1 MKEYEHYEKV
11 ENGDL
16 NWIIP
21 GKFMAFMGPVDNRDE
36 GQRYGHSAASYV
48 NIFRHL
54 KVTKVVR
61 LNDPKYDKRS
71 FLNKGIEHEDMIFM
85 DGSVPPDDIVD

>member
-21 GKFMAFMGPVDNRDE
+21 GKFLAFMGPVDKTPGE
-36 GQRYGHSAASYV
+36 QSYGHSAASYV
-48 NIFRHL
+48 NIFKHIN
-54 KVTKVVR
+54 VTKVVR
-61 LNDPKYDKRS
+61 LNEAKYDEKC
-71 FLNKGIEHEDMIFM
+71 FVQADIAHEDLFFV
-85 DGSVPPDDIVD
+85 DGSVPP